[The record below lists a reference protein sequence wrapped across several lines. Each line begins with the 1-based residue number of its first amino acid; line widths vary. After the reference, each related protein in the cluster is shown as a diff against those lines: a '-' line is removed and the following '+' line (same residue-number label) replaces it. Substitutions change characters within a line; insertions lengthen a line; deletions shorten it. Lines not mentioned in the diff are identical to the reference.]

1 VARHLGGAGLVN
13 RLQAHNVPRVAGSSG
28 REPFLVGI
36 ASADLALIGHRVLD
50 GRVLLLEYRPTGRDI
65 ARA

>member
-1 VARHLGGAGLVN
+1 M
-13 RLQAHNVPRVAGSSG
+13 
-28 REPFLVGI
+28 GI
-36 ASADLALIGHRVLD
+36 ASADLALTGHRVLD